1 MAAYC
6 VNPSECDVNT
16 VDRTITENPQF
27 RPSSSSVGSAYVLT
41 LAERMSIVVGR
52 LSNPEEM
59 DAIVEAFAQNPS
71 VPNQTVE
78 FYRVMTT
85 ICFVQAAALGP
96 MQRE

>member
-1 MAAYC
+1 MVAYC
-6 VNPSECDVNT
+6 VSPSECDVNT

-27 RPSSSSVGSAYVLT
+27 RPSSSAAGSAYVLT

-52 LSNPEEM
+52 LSNPEYM

-71 VPNQTVE
+71 VPNQPVE
-78 FYRVMTT
+78 FYRVMPT
-85 ICFVQAAALGP
+85 ICFVQAATLGS